1 MFVFLLGLT
10 AVLKLINN
18 SSSKNKE
25 NHNREGARFENTVR
39 VLIGIDVL
47 FDDFTSSFAP

>member
-1 MFVFLLGLT
+1 MFFLLGLT

-25 NHNREGARFENTVR
+25 NHNREGARFENTV
-39 VLIGIDVL
+39 LIGIDVL